1 MSLKFNS
8 EHVVCPVK
16 YFQTDCF
23 LFQVES
29 FCFSKQQNKLVL
41 TLNSFKN
48 GAIFGNSLEV
58 IEASGVHIWV
68 AHWPNAENRR
78 LSLFAS
84 PPLPAASISVALAP
98 MFSEPKSKKYLQ
110 RAESLYTNFTPGIF
124 PEVSRLEQASE
135 EKEESF
141 AS

>member
-1 MSLKFNS
+1 
-8 EHVVCPVK
+8 
-16 YFQTDCF
+16 
-23 LFQVES
+23 
-29 FCFSKQQNKLVL
+29 
-41 TLNSFKN
+41 
-48 GAIFGNSLEV
+48 
-58 IEASGVHIWV
+58 
-68 AHWPNAENRR
+68 
-78 LSLFAS
+78 
-84 PPLPAASISVALAP
+84 